1 MTNNNSEHR
10 PSLEGNLPTYYVHHH
25 VFSNVIESVFFPRT
39 DINTSVILGCV
50 GDGVRGPPED
60 VIFILIGRGPI
71 CLVPVNKARGA
82 IPWLA

>member
-25 VFSNVIESVFFPRT
+25 TFSNVIEPVFVPRT
-39 DINTSVILGCV
+39 DINTSVILGCL
-50 GDGVRGPPED
+50 GDGVRGPLGDEMVL
-60 VIFILIGRGPI
+60 VIGPI
-71 CLVPVNKARGA
+71 CLVPVNKARGD